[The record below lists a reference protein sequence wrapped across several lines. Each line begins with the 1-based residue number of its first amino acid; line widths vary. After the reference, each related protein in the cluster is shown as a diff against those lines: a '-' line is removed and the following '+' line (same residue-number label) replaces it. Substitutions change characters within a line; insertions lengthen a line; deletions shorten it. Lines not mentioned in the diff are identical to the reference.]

1 MKLLLRI
8 LGVLV
13 VAAFLLL
20 LIVGFDNMLALLRS
34 RVAIFLA
41 LIPLVGLFLWSIYKA
56 LPRRKDRPDFIDIP
70 PPEK

>member
-1 MKLLLRI
+1 MKLLRV
-8 LGVLV
+8 LGALV

-20 LIVGFDNMLALLRS
+20 LVVGFDNMLGLLRS

-41 LIPLVGLFLWSIYKA
+41 LIPLIGLFFWSIYKA
-56 LPRRKDRPDFIDIP
+56 LPRRKDRDDFIDIP